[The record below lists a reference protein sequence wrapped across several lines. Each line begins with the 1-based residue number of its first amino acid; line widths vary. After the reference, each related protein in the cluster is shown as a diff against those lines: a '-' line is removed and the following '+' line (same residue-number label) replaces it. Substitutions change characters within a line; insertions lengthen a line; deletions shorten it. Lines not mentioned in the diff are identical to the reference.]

1 MVFENID
8 ATGAHILWHNYS
20 VMVWW
25 LPCTVSPLTFS
36 PFFFFFFLFFYFSRC
51 GFYVFQISLYCHPI
65 YDLSWDMCTSMVLSS
80 SSLKSQTDFVIPN
93 LAFASPGRIPSF
105 VDSLSENMLK
115 FLFLDHTCHI
125 HICGSSCI
133 KNRNLLIL
141 ISSSQEILVVKYS
154 CLHYDDIWMTL
165 YA

>member
-1 MVFENID
+1 MLLVLISC
-8 ATGAHILWHNYS
+8 GIIILLWCDGCHALFPYS
-20 VMVWW
+20 
-25 LPCTVSPLTFS
+25 LSPPS
-36 PFFFFFFLFFYFSRC
+36 SFFYFSRC

-65 YDLSWDMCTSMVLSS
+65 YDLSWDMCTSMVLSL

-154 CLHYDDIWMTL
+154 CLHYDDIWMKL

>member
-1 MVFENID
+1 MLLVLISR
-8 ATGAHILWHNYS
+8 GIIILLWCDGCHALFPHS
-20 VMVWW
+20 
-25 LPCTVSPLTFS
+25 LSPLS
-36 PFFFFFFLFFYFSRC
+36 SSSSFFFSRC

-65 YDLSWDMCTSMVLSS
+65 NDLSWDMCTSMVLSL
-80 SSLKSQTDFVIPN
+80 SSLKSQTDFVVPY
-93 LAFASPGRIPSF
+93 LAFASPSRIPSF

-115 FLFLDHTCHI
+115 FLFLVHTCHI
-125 HICGSSCI
+125 HICGSSCL

-154 CLHYDDIWMTL
+154 CLHYDDIWMKL